1 MARILLIDDDEQV
14 RAFLS
19 HVLKQAGYE
28 VVEASNGR
36 KALELFRQVAPELVL
51 TDILMPESDGLE
63 VIAWI
68 VDQHPTTR
76 VIAMTGGRG
85 ENNFLRSAEIVGA
98 HRILAKPFGPDRL
111 LRVVQEELQPEMIE
125 QH

>member
-1 MARILLIDDDEQV
+1 MSRILLIDDDEQV
-14 RAFLS
+14 RTLLGRI
-19 HVLKQAGYE
+19 LKEAGHE

-36 KALELFRQVAPELVL
+36 EALECFRKVPTELVL

-68 VDQHPTTR
+68 VEQHPTTR

-98 HRILAKPFGPDRL
+98 HRILAKPFGPERL
-111 LRVVQEELQPEMIE
+111 LRVVQEELQSEMIE

>member
-19 HVLKQAGYE
+19 RVLKEAGYD

-36 KALELFRQVAPELVL
+36 AALDMFSQTPPELVL
-51 TDILMPESDGLE
+51 TDILMPEADGLE

-68 VDQHPTTR
+68 VDKHPTTR
-76 VIAMTGGRG
+76 IVAMTGGRG

-111 LRVVQEELQPEMIE
+111 LRVVQEEVQPEMIE
-125 QH
+125 QP

>member
-1 MARILLIDDDEQV
+1 MTRILLIDDDEQV
-14 RAFLS
+14 RTFLGQ
-19 HVLKQAGYE
+19 VLKGAGYE

-36 KALELFRQVAPELVL
+36 EALDLFRQAATELVL

-111 LRVVQEELQPEMIE
+111 LRVVREEIQPEMIE